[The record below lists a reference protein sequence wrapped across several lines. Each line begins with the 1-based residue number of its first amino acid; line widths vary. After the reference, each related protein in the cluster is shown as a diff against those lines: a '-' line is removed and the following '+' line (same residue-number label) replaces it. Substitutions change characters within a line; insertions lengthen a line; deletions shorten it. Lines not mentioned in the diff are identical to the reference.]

1 MKRIACYPGSF
12 DPITNG
18 HVEVAVRALKLF
30 DEVVI
35 IIANNNDKRFFFT
48 AEERVKIAEE
58 SFKKLGID
66 RIRVEQTSGLVVEY
80 AKEIG
85 AVALIRG
92 LRAVTDFEYE
102 FQLAAVNE
110 FIAPDMEMVFLMSR
124 REEAFISSSNI
135 KELYSLGTDIAT
147 LVPSPVIEAF
157 KAKTASKK

>member
-30 DEVVI
+30 DEVVVL
-35 IIANNNDKRFFFT
+35 IANNNDKRFFFS

-58 SFKKLGID
+58 SFKKLGLE
-66 RIRVEQTSGLVVEY
+66 RIKVQQTSGLVVEY

-102 FQLAAVNE
+102 FQLAAINE

-135 KELYSLGTDIAT
+135 KELYSHGADIT
-147 LVPSPVIEAF
+147 GLVPSPVLDAF
-157 KAKTASKK
+157 KAKTGAKK